1 MCELEEVCPTTNKLR
16 HIKQLSTIWV
26 CRLWQPTLV
35 KPLRLIIIRT
45 TSSWSKNPKLIQEGG
60 KEESQKPG
68 YVGGQGGQEGR
79 EGGHEGVQDV
89 REGQGLNGPRPSNKC
104 IFLISHFI

>member
-1 MCELEEVCPTTNKLR
+1 M
-16 HIKQLSTIWV
+16 
-26 CRLWQPTLV
+26 
-35 KPLRLIIIRT
+35 
-45 TSSWSKNPKLIQEGG
+45 EGG